1 MSALS
6 RISNDNNHIKT
17 VITNSDARRRADSRV
32 DEVMTSYLGGRT
44 RSTHQNDAG
53 DSTLLQKRGTSCEL
67 QRAPPPPPVIL

>member
-32 DEVMTSYLGGRT
+32 DEVMTSYLGDRI
-44 RSTHQNDAG
+44 RSAHQKDAG
-53 DSTLLQKRGTSCEL
+53 DSMLLQNRGASAEQ
-67 QRAPPPPPVIL
+67 QRAPPPPVIL